1 MGVIYQL
8 SVAAKISE
16 VPIFCTKIRVTVTLS
31 KKNFKEA
38 VSLIK
43 IINKLGSVGSL
54 SNLQKGHILIF
65 WPDLRAT
72 SCMQLSVTDP
82 EDRKF

>member
-1 MGVIYQL
+1 LQQK
-8 SVAAKISE
+8 SVKLPFTAPKLE
-16 VPIFCTKIRVTVTLS
+16 VTVTLS
-31 KKNFKEA
+31 KMNFKEA

-65 WPDLRAT
+65 WPDLRAILLHAAF
-72 SCMQLSVTDP
+72 SD
-82 EDRKF
+82 